1 MKCGENQNVLN
12 VYTGSVTESV
22 GDLPHKAKSPG
33 QQASAFTIA
42 SSGVVCVWWFEQTWL
57 PQTSRDTAPVRLGLL
72 ILQKQLHHLGTKY
85 SKM

>member
-12 VYTGSVTESV
+12 AYIGSVLESV

-42 SSGVVCVWWFEQTWL
+42 SSVVVVCVWWFEQTWL
-57 PQTSRDTAPVRLGLL
+57 P
-72 ILQKQLHHLGTKY
+72 
-85 SKM
+85 